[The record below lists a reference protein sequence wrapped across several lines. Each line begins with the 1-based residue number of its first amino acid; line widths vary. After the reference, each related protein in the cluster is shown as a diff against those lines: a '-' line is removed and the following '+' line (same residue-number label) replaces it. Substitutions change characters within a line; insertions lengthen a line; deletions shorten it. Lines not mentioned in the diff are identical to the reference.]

1 MSEDF
6 QKVYHNILKMS
17 IKCRKFTTIKQI
29 YVLTFLKNFDRMDYI
44 IRAGEKFMFR
54 VAKPIFPN
62 GYERMYGSFDL

>member
-1 MSEDF
+1 
-6 QKVYHNILKMS
+6 
-17 IKCRKFTTIKQI
+17 
-29 YVLTFLKNFDRMDYI
+29 MDYI